1 MTAEAYTVVLTRSA
15 ARALAEKL
23 PLDVAAGAVELF
35 AGPLTTNPYRLG
47 KPLDAPLEGVWSARL
62 MREWRVLYVIDDG
75 QRTVTVRSIAHRR
88 DAYRSG

>member
-35 AGPLTTNPYRLG
+35 AGPLTTSPKAVQLVG
-47 KPLDAPLEGVWSARL
+47 SAA
-62 MREWRVLYVIDDG
+62 G
-75 QRTVTVRSIAHRR
+75 Q
-88 DAYRSG
+88 